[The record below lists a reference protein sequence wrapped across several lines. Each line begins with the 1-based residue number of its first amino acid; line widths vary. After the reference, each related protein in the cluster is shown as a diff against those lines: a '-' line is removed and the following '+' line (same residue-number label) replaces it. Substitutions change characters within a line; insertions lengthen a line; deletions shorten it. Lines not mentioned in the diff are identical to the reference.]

1 MYRQLDD
8 VGRIVLPKEMRN
20 ILKLNSKD
28 KVSVLLQDKKIILEK
43 INIVCN
49 NCGSDKDLQKLKNI
63 SLCQKCI
70 ENLNKN

>member
-28 KVSVLLQDKKIILEK
+28 KVSVLL
-43 INIVCN
+43 
-49 NCGSDKDLQKLKNI
+49 
-63 SLCQKCI
+63 
-70 ENLNKN
+70 